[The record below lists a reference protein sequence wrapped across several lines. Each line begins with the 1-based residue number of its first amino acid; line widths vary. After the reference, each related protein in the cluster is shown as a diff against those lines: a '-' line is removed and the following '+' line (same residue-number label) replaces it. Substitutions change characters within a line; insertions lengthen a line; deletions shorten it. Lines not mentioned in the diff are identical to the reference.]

1 MAKER
6 TPPQGG
12 SGTAPPQSAAATPA
26 AQLPAAQLSPAP
38 EVQAPDQRVYE
49 LARDLFAQKV
59 VVGACQSRVHAAVI
73 EECFN
78 EATAFVAAA
87 AERGY

>member
-26 AQLPAAQLSPAP
+26 AQLPPVP